1 MAFERVEDSLKLDSR
16 TGLARL
22 AQDTGGFLI
31 GESNDLTK
39 AFRQM
44 DEDTQFHYL
53 LTYSP
58 TNTVFDGRFR
68 PIQVRVRGGS
78 YRVFARKGYRA
89 VPRGR
94 STDTGN
100 FEAPALAL
108 LERSPLPNAFP
119 VHAAGF
125 SFPDPARPGLTPIIV
140 RVGTEAFRFAIDA
153 RRSTYSGQA
162 CVVVRISSVDGQQ
175 VQKVSQE
182 YVFSGDARD
191 VEGVKR
197 GELIFYR
204 EVDLTPG
211 VYTMETI
218 VFDAAAG
225 VGSARVATLTV
236 PASSSEAL
244 GMSSLVLVRRVEDI
258 GDTVSARP
266 VATAPLYVGRL
277 LLYPNLGEPFRRAD
291 TSELPFFFTLYGDL
305 REVQAGAQLYRNGQL
320 VAEAPVP
327 LGPATG
333 PPHRHQGRIAVGHL
347 PAGTYQLVISAGGVG
362 GNVTRSAFFTLRD

>member
-1 MAFERVEDSLKLDSR
+1 
-16 TGLARL
+16 
-22 AQDTGGFLI
+22 
-31 GESNDLTK
+31 
-39 AFRQM
+39 
-44 DEDTQFHYL
+44 
-53 LTYSP
+53 
-58 TNTVFDGRFR
+58 
-68 PIQVRVRGGS
+68 
-78 YRVFARKGYRA
+78 
-89 VPRGR
+89 
-94 STDTGN
+94 
-100 FEAPALAL
+100 
-108 LERSPLPNAFP
+108 
-119 VHAAGF
+119 
-125 SFPDPARPGLTPIIV
+125 V

-162 CVVVRISSVDGQQ
+162 CVVVRISSADGQQ

-204 EVDLTPG
+204 EVDLAPG

-244 GMSSLVLVRRVEDI
+244 GMSSLVLVRRVEDV
-258 GDTVSARP
+258 GDTVSAAS
-266 VATAPLYVGRL
+266 VTTAPLYVGRL

-305 REVQAGAQLYRNGQL
+305 REVHAGAQLYRNGQI

-327 LGPATG
+327 LAAGKGPSY
-333 PPHRHQGRIAVGHL
+333 RHQGRIAVNHL
-347 PAGTYQLVISAGGVG
+347 PAGTYQLVITAGGAG